1 MWQDFFDVGWQLLS
15 ISSSFLRII
24 VFGRALEAAEVTGRG
39 WGWGRGRCAAEAVRL
54 MMAVSSSFEEEERR
68 KITACQCHILLR
80 TKKPDCYSLLSG
92 GRLLWRLQRG
102 RHTFRQSVTQWS
114 KIHIPV
120 QKLSL
125 FEEEE
130 RRKITACQCHILPRT
145 KKPDCYSLLPEP
157 RMVEAALTTPMRP
170 PHFLPVSHTVIQY
183 S

>member
-1 MWQDFFDVGWQLLS
+1 MWQDFFHVGWQLLS

-39 WGWGRGRCAAEAVRL
+39 WGWGRGTAEAVRL
-54 MMAVSSSFEEEERR
+54 MMVVSSSFEEEERR

-114 KIHIPV
+114 KIHNPV
-120 QKLSL
+120 QKLSS
-125 FEEEE
+125 FVEEE
-130 RRKITACQCHILPRT
+130 RRKITTCQCHILLMT
-145 KKPDCYSLLPEP
+145 KKPDCYSLLPVP
-157 RMVEAALTTPMRP
+157 KMVEAALTTPTWP
-170 PHFLPVSHTVIQY
+170 SNFLPVSHTVILN